1 VAAFPGI
8 KILTLGPV
16 FKGIG
21 TITKAK
27 LIVPNSRLS
36 GPAPKFY
43 LKTAN
48 GNDWEEVSNGVE
60 HTFTNSGTEL
70 YIQIVGSGC
79 TISAQG
85 DAGELAPGIICKVT
99 EYS

>member
-1 VAAFPGI
+1 MTAFPGI

-27 LIVPNSRLS
+27 LSVPSSRLS
-36 GPAPKFY
+36 GPTPKFY

-48 GNDWEEVSNGVE
+48 GNDWEEVTNGVE
-60 HTFTNSGTEL
+60 HTFSTSGTEL
-70 YIQIVGSGC
+70 YIQIAGSGC
-79 TISAQG
+79 TISCKG
-85 DAGELAPGIICKVT
+85 SAGELVPGIICKVT
-99 EYS
+99 EFS